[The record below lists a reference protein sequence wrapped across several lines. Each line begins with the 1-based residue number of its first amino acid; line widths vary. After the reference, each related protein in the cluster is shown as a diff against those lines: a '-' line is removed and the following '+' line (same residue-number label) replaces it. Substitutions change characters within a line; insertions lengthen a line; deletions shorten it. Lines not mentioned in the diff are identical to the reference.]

1 MHLNIK
7 DAQTHALAA
16 TLAERLDTSM
26 SQAVA
31 IALRDKLAQTAD
43 DAVVRRRVQNL
54 LAGANAIAGRLT
66 AEQKAMD
73 LNAELYDA
81 DGLPK

>member
-7 DAQTHALAA
+7 DAKTHALAA
-16 TLAERLDTSM
+16 SLAERLDTSM

-31 IALRDKLAQTAD
+31 IALRDKLAETSD
-43 DAVVRRRVQNL
+43 DVVVQRRVQRL